1 LSINDLVRK
10 LEIISVG
17 PAYLRGLV
25 GKRIYLGKAANGSS
39 MFSSL
44 TSSSLQET
52 FSRVERVF
60 MESTDPLVSGDKIT
74 PGGFYTGVW
83 CRDASY
89 ILNELIEM
97 NKMETVGRW
106 LEWIWKHSINDSINV
121 VHGRGSPELGYRSRV
136 ADSEFRARF
145 AGLLPSSIQ
154 YGYIEVYG
162 KSPDIDSTALIIS
175 VTCRFCLQAKGSSAC
190 DSLSGHVERA
200 ISSLRKRDVDGDLLL
215 EQGPNED
222 WMDTMLR
229 SGRVVYS
236 QAAWGKAILDWSR
249 LLRELGRSKDAEK
262 LHQDAREL
270 ASAIDENHWNDH
282 SKSYSDSPEGYDG
295 FRLESDRVYA
305 TSQSYS
311 RQPSGVQHEASHKT
325 WLTQDA
331 SLFLIMM
338 DSFNESEKDSNHPIR
353 ASLDGRAKS
362 FLETLKERTW
372 RGNGSMCLDPPTS
385 VTGPFKWGPHMYQN
399 GGFWPWITSLE
410 ILARLKFDP
419 SGENSGELLIKAL
432 KYCYLE
438 WISPMG
444 ERSGAYPFRTSIA
457 AVRSA
462 LRHYSNHITK

>member
-25 GKRIYLGKAANGSS
+25 GKRIYLGKAAKGSS

-52 FSRVERVF
+52 LSGVERVF

-89 ILNELIEM
+89 ILNELMEM

-106 LEWIWKHSINDSINV
+106 LEWIWKHSINDSVNV

-154 YGYIEVYG
+154 HGYIEVYG

-175 VTCRFCLQAKGSSAC
+175 VTSQFCSQAIGSTAC
-190 DSLSGHVERA
+190 DSLTGHVERA
-200 ISSLRKRDVDGDLLL
+200 ISSLRNRDVDGDQLL

-236 QAAWGKAILDWSR
+236 QAAWGRAIIDWSK
-249 LLRELGRSKDAEK
+249 LLHKLGRSNDAEK
-262 LHQDAREL
+262 SYQDAGNL
-270 ASAIDENHWNDH
+270 ANAINKKLWNDH
-282 SKSYSDSPEGYDG
+282 SKSYSDSPEGYDEY
-295 FRLESDRVYA
+295 RLESDRVYA

-311 RQPSGVQHEASHKT
+311 RQRSSAQQEPGQKT

-331 SLFLIMM
+331 SLFLLMM
-338 DSFNESEKDSNHPIR
+338 DSFSEGDDGSHPGAFSNGQ
-353 ASLDGRAKS
+353 GRS
-362 FLETLKERTW
+362 FLETLKVRAW
-372 RGNGSMCLDPPTS
+372 KGNGSVCLDPPTS
-385 VTGPFKWGPHMYQN
+385 ITGPFKWGSHLYQN
-399 GGFWPWITSLE
+399 GGFWPWISSLE
-410 ILARLKFDP
+410 ILARLRYEP
-419 SGENSGELLIKAL
+419 SSENAGELLIKSL
-432 KYCYLE
+432 RYCYLE
-438 WISPMG
+438 WVNPVG
-444 ERSGAYPFRTSIA
+444 DGSGAYPFRTSIA
-457 AVRSA
+457 AMRIA
-462 LRHYSNHITK
+462 LRHFSKYMAK